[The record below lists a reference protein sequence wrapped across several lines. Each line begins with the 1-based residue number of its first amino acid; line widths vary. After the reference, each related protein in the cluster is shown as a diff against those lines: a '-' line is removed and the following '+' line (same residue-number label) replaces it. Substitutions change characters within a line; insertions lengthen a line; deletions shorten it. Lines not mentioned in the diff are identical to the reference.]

1 LKELCLFSNVGPQQK
16 LLTQGWMKLIKEAS
30 CVEKTN
36 TVSPSMAILV
46 VVVTFVLAL
55 FLETAIFLL
64 SGFGPA
70 LILGELLIMIVPLSY
85 LLSKHVDIKAYIGL
99 NIKSK
104 VILVGVASG
113 ALLFVLDVAGVAVL
127 TSVLGVSQA
136 VEESNAMITDLSSST
151 PGLIS
156 VIVAL
161 SLTGFCEE
169 FLFRGFLQ
177 NTINRKY
184 GFAPAVL
191 ISSVAF
197 GLFHFD
203 PQFVYIFGT
212 ILLGLVLGY
221 IYHRWN
227 SYVVSAVAHST
238 LNLIVLAL
246 LLLAI

>member
-1 LKELCLFSNVGPQQK
+1 
-16 LLTQGWMKLIKEAS
+16 MKLVKETS
-30 CVEKTN
+30 HMEKAN
-36 TVSPSMAILV
+36 TISPSTAILV
-46 VVVTFVLAL
+46 IAVTFVIVL
-55 FLETAIFLL
+55 FLETAFFLVL
-64 SGFGPA
+64 GTGPA
-70 LILGELLIMIVPLSY
+70 LILGELLILIVPLSY
-85 LLSKHVDIKAYIGL
+85 LLSKHVGIKSYVGL
-99 NIKSK
+99 NIKPK
-104 VILVGVASG
+104 VILLGVASG
-113 ALLFVLDVAGVAVL
+113 VLLLLVDVAGSAVL
-127 TSVLGVSQA
+127 TSIFGVSKA
-136 VEESNAMITDLSSST
+136 VEESNAILTDLSSST
-151 PGLIS
+151 LGLIS
-156 VIVAL
+156 VIVVL
-161 SLTGFCEE
+161 SLTGICEE
-169 FLFRGFLQ
+169 FAFRGFLQ

>member
-1 LKELCLFSNVGPQQK
+1 
-16 LLTQGWMKLIKEAS
+16 MKEAS
-30 CVEKTN
+30 HVEKIN

-46 VVVTFVLAL
+46 VAVTFVLAL
-55 FLETAIFLL
+55 FLETALFLL
-64 SGFGPA
+64 FGIGPA
-70 LILGELLIMIVPLSY
+70 LILGELCILIVPLSY

-99 NIKSK
+99 DIKPK
-104 VILVGVASG
+104 VILVGIASG
-113 ALLFVLDVAGVAVL
+113 ALLLFVDVAGSAVL
-127 TSVLGVSQA
+127 TSIFGVSQA

-161 SLTGFCEE
+161 VLAGFCEE

-177 NTINRKY
+177 NTVNRKY

-203 PQFVYIFGT
+203 PQFVYLIGT

-227 SYVVSAVAHST
+227 SYIVSAVAHST
-238 LNLIVLAL
+238 LNLIVLAIS
-246 LLLAI
+246 LLAI

>member
-1 LKELCLFSNVGPQQK
+1 M
-16 LLTQGWMKLIKEAS
+16 MKLMKEAS
-30 CVEKTN
+30 HLEKTN
-36 TVSPSMAILV
+36 IVSPSMAILV
-46 VVVTFVLAL
+46 VAVTFVLVL
-55 FLETAIFLL
+55 FLEFAFILVF
-64 SGFGPA
+64 GIGPA
-70 LILGELLIMIVPLSY
+70 LILGELLMMIVPLSY
-85 LLSKHVDIKAYIGL
+85 LLSRHVDIKAYIGL
-99 NIKSK
+99 DIQSK

-113 ALLFVLDVAGVAVL
+113 ALLLLLDVVSSAVL
-127 TSVLGVSQA
+127 TSIFGVSQA

-156 VIVAL
+156 VIAAL
-161 SLTGFCEE
+161 SLAGFCEE

-191 ISSVAF
+191 VSSVAF

-203 PQFVYIFGT
+203 PQFVYIIAT
-212 ILLGLVLGY
+212 MLAGLVLGC
-221 IYHRWN
+221 IYHHWN